1 MADIDWEVDVLRNF
15 SEFLKFLNGF
25 SLLSELI
32 LMILWELKSLAP
44 KRTRSG
50 RSELIT
56 LWLFETVLQFLSEF

>member
-1 MADIDWEVDVLRNF
+1 VADIDWEVDVLRNF